1 MVPNGAV
8 IVLPRRRRPVL
19 KAPVAAS
26 PLALRW
32 LTLVA
37 AGFLAF
43 DGAALL
49 GLGFW
54 SGRTGLPVAGAVLFL
69 SCGVVLLVW
78 RQHLRRLDEIGEAS
92 RELRDEAEELRRL
105 LRS

>member
-1 MVPNGAV
+1 M
-8 IVLPRRRRPVL
+8 
-19 KAPVAAS
+19 AAS

-32 LTLVA
+32 LTLFA

-49 GLGFW
+49 ALGLW
-54 SGRTGLPVAGAVLFL
+54 SGRTGLVVAGAVLFL
-69 SCGVVLLVW
+69 STGAVLLVW
-78 RQHLRRLDEIGEAS
+78 RRYLRRLDDIGEAR

-105 LRS
+105 LKG

>member
-1 MVPNGAV
+1 M
-8 IVLPRRRRPVL
+8 
-19 KAPVAAS
+19 AAS

-32 LTLVA
+32 LTLFT

-49 GLGFW
+49 ALGIW
-54 SGRTGLPVAGAVLFL
+54 SGRTPLLVGGSVLFL
-69 SCGVVLLVW
+69 SSGIVLLVW
-78 RQHLRRLDEIGEAS
+78 RQHLRRLDRIAEAR

-105 LRS
+105 LRE

>member
-1 MVPNGAV
+1 
-8 IVLPRRRRPVL
+8 
-19 KAPVAAS
+19 VAAS

-32 LTLVA
+32 LTLFA

-49 GLGFW
+49 ALGLW
-54 SGRTGLPVAGAVLFL
+54 SGRTALLVGACVLFT
-69 SCGVVLLVW
+69 SSGIVLLVW
-78 RQHLRRLDEIGEAS
+78 RQHLRRLDQIAEGR

-105 LRS
+105 LRE

>member
-1 MVPNGAV
+1 M
-8 IVLPRRRRPVL
+8 
-19 KAPVAAS
+19 AS

-32 LTLVA
+32 LTLFT

-49 GLGFW
+49 ALGAW
-54 SGRTGLPVAGAVLFL
+54 SGRTGLLVAGVVLFL
-69 SCGVVLLVW
+69 SSGAVLLVW
-78 RQHLRRLDEIGEAS
+78 RQHLRRLNEINEGR

-105 LRS
+105 LKG

>member
-1 MVPNGAV
+1 MPVP
-8 IVLPRRRRPVL
+8 
-19 KAPVAAS
+19 AS

-32 LTLVA
+32 LTLFA

-49 GLGFW
+49 G
-54 SGRTGLPVAGAVLFL
+54 GAVLFL
-69 SCGVVLLVW
+69 SSGVVLLVW
-78 RQHLRRLDEIGEAS
+78 RQHLRRLDEIGEAR

-105 LRS
+105 LKS

>member
-1 MVPNGAV
+1 
-8 IVLPRRRRPVL
+8 
-19 KAPVAAS
+19 VAAS

-32 LTLVA
+32 LTLFA

-49 GLGFW
+49 ALGLW
-54 SGRTGLPVAGAVLFL
+54 SGRTALLVAGGVLFL
-69 SCGVVLLVW
+69 SSGVVLLVW
-78 RQHLRRLDEIGEAS
+78 RQHLRRLGEIAEAR

-105 LRS
+105 LKG

>member
-1 MVPNGAV
+1 VS
-8 IVLPRRRRPVL
+8 
-19 KAPVAAS
+19 VAAS

-32 LTLVA
+32 LTVLA

-49 GLGFW
+49 GLGLW
-54 SGRTGLPVAGAVLFL
+54 SGRTRLLAAGMVLFL
-69 SCGVVLLVW
+69 SSGIALLVW
-78 RQHLRRLDEIGEAS
+78 RRHLRRLNEIGEAR

-105 LRS
+105 LKS

>member
-1 MVPNGAV
+1 
-8 IVLPRRRRPVL
+8 
-19 KAPVAAS
+19 VAAS

-32 LTLVA
+32 LTLFA

-49 GLGFW
+49 ALGIW
-54 SGRTGLPVAGAVLFL
+54 SGRTALLVGGSVLFL
-69 SCGVVLLVW
+69 SSGIVLLVW
-78 RQHLRRLDEIGEAS
+78 RQHLRRLDQIAEAR

-105 LRS
+105 LRD

>member
-1 MVPNGAV
+1 
-8 IVLPRRRRPVL
+8 
-19 KAPVAAS
+19 VAAS

-32 LTLVA
+32 LTLFA

-49 GLGFW
+49 ALGIW
-54 SGRTGLPVAGAVLFL
+54 SGRTALLVGGSVLFL
-69 SCGVVLLVW
+69 SSGLVLLVW
-78 RQHLRRLDEIGEAS
+78 RQHLRRLDQIAEAR

-105 LRS
+105 LRD

>member
-1 MVPNGAV
+1 
-8 IVLPRRRRPVL
+8 
-19 KAPVAAS
+19 VAAS

-32 LTLVA
+32 LTLLA

-49 GLGFW
+49 ALGIW
-54 SGRTGLPVAGAVLFL
+54 SGRSAFLVGGSVLFL
-69 SCGVVLLVW
+69 SSGIVLLVW
-78 RQHLRRLDEIGEAS
+78 RQHLRRLDQIAEAR

-105 LRS
+105 LRD